1 MVGSALFTVYNHW
14 INTDTVCH
22 KKIKE
27 NNMNKQE
34 LKKLCRVLTASLIFV
49 MIVIPFIIH
58 YFSQGVNSEI
68 TADGLLGY
76 LGNCI
81 TAFPTI
87 VIAAIAIWQSFKA
100 NKIAEEANN
109 EAIKSDEISKKL
121 LELEEHRQR
130 LELRPSF
137 AVINWCAP
145 IKAFSDIVKCPEM
158 LSIQVGEYSE
168 NEEAWGI
175 ELELLNT
182 SSGFESVCYREAL
195 NDKGEQI
202 WLYSMAAMRTRKI
215 ELPPLKSS
223 KIYFYAGKDFWH
235 KAENDN
241 KIIVNFDLNNRL
253 DDAYREKF
261 EMIIMSMSDDVIHK
275 NGEVHLYLEIQNYNI
290 GEYVGKSNEYP
301 DGIIWEK

>member
-1 MVGSALFTVYNHW
+1 
-14 INTDTVCH
+14 
-22 KKIKE
+22 
-27 NNMNKQE
+27 MNRLE
-34 LKKLCRVLTASLIFV
+34 LKKMCRVLTASLIFV
-49 MIVIPFIIH
+49 MIVIPLIIH
-58 YFSQGVNSEI
+58 YFSQGVKSEI

-145 IKAFSDIVKCPEM
+145 IKVFSDIVKCPEM

-261 EMIIMSMSDDVIHK
+261 EMFIISMSDDVIHK

-290 GEYVGKSNEYP
+290 GEYVEKSNKYP
-301 DGIIWEK
+301 DGIIWEKQ

>member
-1 MVGSALFTVYNHW
+1 
-14 INTDTVCH
+14 
-22 KKIKE
+22 
-27 NNMNKQE
+27 MNKQE

-100 NKIAEEANN
+100 NKIAEEANI

-130 LELRPSF
+130 LERRPSF

-145 IKAFSDIVKCPEM
+145 IKVFSDIVKCPEL

-290 GEYVGKSNEYP
+290 GEYVGKSNKYP
-301 DGIIWEK
+301 DGIIWEKQ

>member
-1 MVGSALFTVYNHW
+1 M
-14 INTDTVCH
+14 INTDTFCY

-27 NNMNKQE
+27 NNMNRLE
-34 LKKLCRVLTASLIFV
+34 LKKMCRVLTASLIFV
-49 MIVIPFIIH
+49 MIVIPLIIH
-58 YFSQGVNSEI
+58 YFSQGVKSEI

-145 IKAFSDIVKCPEM
+145 IKVFSDIVKCPEM

-261 EMIIMSMSDDVIHK
+261 EMFIISMSDDVIHK

-290 GEYVGKSNEYP
+290 GEYVEKSNKYP
-301 DGIIWEK
+301 DGIIWEKQ